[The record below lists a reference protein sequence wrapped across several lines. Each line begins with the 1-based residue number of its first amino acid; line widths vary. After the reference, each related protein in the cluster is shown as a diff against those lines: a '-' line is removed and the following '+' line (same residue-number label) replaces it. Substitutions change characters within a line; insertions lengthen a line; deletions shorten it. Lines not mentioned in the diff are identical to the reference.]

1 MSQTRLNRRIGLG
14 RPAPNAAKLLDDAEV
29 GALFGLGMA
38 EPAIPE
44 APIAVDS
51 QPPGSTASK
60 RSKTTV
66 GKKASPKN
74 KAMRTKPGSKL
85 TPRSAP
91 RKKQHGGRRVLP
103 K

>member
-1 MSQTRLNRRIGLG
+1 
-14 RPAPNAAKLLDDAEV
+14 
-29 GALFGLGMA
+29 MA

-91 RKKQHGGRRVLP
+91 RQKQRRVLP